1 MERSVGIFV
10 GSLRAESINL
20 ALARA
25 LVRHAPEGLSFEW
38 ISIGDLPHYNA
49 DLEVDPPAT
58 VKALRKT
65 VRALDAL
72 LVVTPEYNRS
82 IPGVLKNAIDW
93 ASRPFAEN
101 SLARKPGGVIGSSPG
116 PIGGAAAQQHLRN
129 ILTPL
134 QVYLM
139 GQPEAYIHFTPGAI
153 DADGNVATDALQA
166 ILVRYMERYA
176 EWIRRFERAGAD

>member
-1 MERSVGIFV
+1 M
-10 GSLRAESINL
+10 
-20 ALARA
+20 
-25 LVRHAPEGLSFEW
+25 
-38 ISIGDLPHYNA
+38 
-49 DLEVDPPAT
+49 
-58 VKALRKT
+58 
-65 VRALDAL
+65 
-72 LVVTPEYNRS
+72 
-82 IPGVLKNAIDW
+82 
-93 ASRPFAEN
+93 
-101 SLARKPGGVIGSSPG
+101 IGSSPG

-153 DADGNVATDALQA
+153 DADGNVATEALQA

>member
-1 MERSVGIFV
+1 MDRTIGVLV

-25 LVRHAPEGLSFEW
+25 LVKHAPEGLTFEW
-38 ISIGDLPHYNA
+38 VPIGHLPHYNA
-49 DLEVDPPAT
+49 DLEVDPPPP
-58 VKALRKT
+58 VRALRKSI
-65 VRALDAL
+65 RALDAL

-82 IPGVLKNAIDW
+82 VPGVLKNAIDW

-101 SLARKPGGVIGSSPG
+101 SLARKPGGVIGASPG
-116 PIGGAAAQQHLRN
+116 PIGSATAQQHLRN

-153 DADGNVATDALQA
+153 DAEGNVATEALQA

-176 EWIRRFERAGAD
+176 EWIRRFDKAGLD